1 MTDIDK
7 IREEIDR
14 ATERRAELWH
24 LLSEGHDAELAAEL
38 HALEERLAA
47 LWDEQRL
54 LKARVR
60 FGDRDE
66 IIKRARNEAR
76 LARAAYT
83 SPLPERAAFSRGL
96 TPLCT
101 ASNGGRLSS
110 FLDVESLTGL
120 PETFT
125 VAP

>member
-1 MTDIDK
+1 MTDIDQ

-38 HALEERLAA
+38 HALEERLAT

-66 IIKRARNEAR
+66 IIKRARHEER
-76 LARAAYT
+76 LARGPWQGRPPSRRPSAAG
-83 SPLPERAAFSRGL
+83 SR
-96 TPLCT
+96 P
-101 ASNGGRLSS
+101 
-110 FLDVESLTGL
+110 FD
-120 PETFT
+120 
-125 VAP
+125 